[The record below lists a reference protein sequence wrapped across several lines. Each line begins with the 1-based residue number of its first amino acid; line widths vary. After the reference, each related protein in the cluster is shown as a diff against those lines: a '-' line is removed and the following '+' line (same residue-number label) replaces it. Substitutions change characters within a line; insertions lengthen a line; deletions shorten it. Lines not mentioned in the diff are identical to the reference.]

1 MELFSTS
8 MKNKMKNVYMLK
20 VLMGGDISTFMLQ
33 RLHINPSN
41 IGLGLFLER
50 HGNFS
55 DQKTNFK
62 IKTC

>member
-1 MELFSTS
+1 MEPFSTS
-8 MKNKMKNVYMLK
+8 IKNKMKNVYMLE